1 MDHLLNNQHQGFYVP
16 QELLQGIGKIGNH
29 LVLGIPKER
38 IRGERRLA
46 LTPEAVEQLTS
57 YGFHILLESGAGLG
71 INYSDNHY
79 SEAGAEIVE
88 TPAEVYQADLILKI
102 LPPLPEEVAL
112 MRPKSTL
119 LSFVPFHLLKSES
132 YHLLI
137 NKRITA
143 ISYDYLQDEDLHYQ
157 PIMSAMAEIEGYAS
171 ISIAS
176 DLLSNNHGGKGISSL
191 FGVLL
196 AINPLVFITCGIEWL
211 IVALSSGYSSLGAIV
226 TFSLMPILGFVISSQ
241 IGWAFLAIALLCL
254 WRHRENIKRLLAGTE
269 SKVEWKWK
277 K

>member
-1 MDHLLNNQHQGFYVP
+1 MMWLYITGIIASYLLGS
-16 QELLQGIGKIGNH
+16 
-29 LVLGIPKER
+29 IPM
-38 IRGERRLA
+38 G
-46 LTPEAVEQLTS
+46 
-57 YGFHILLESGAGLG
+57 
-71 INYSDNHY
+71 
-79 SEAGAEIVE
+79 
-88 TPAEVYQADLILKI
+88 LILTR
-102 LPPLPEEVAL
+102 L
-112 MRPKSTL
+112 MGKGDLRKVGSGNIGATNVMRVGGLRMAAATWL
-119 LSFVPFHLLKSES
+119 LDMLK
-132 YHLLI
+132 
-137 NKRITA
+137 A
-143 ISYDYLQDEDLHYQ
+143 
-157 PIMSAMAEIEGYAS
+157 
-171 ISIAS
+171 IAS
-176 DLLSNNHGGKGISSL
+176 VFIGWSIGGDVFAAWCGFVAIVGHCYPIWLGFHGGKGISSL